1 MSRERHATKPTNGL
15 GSSGMADFL
24 SRVVASVMA
33 RFITEFSGGAARPR
47 GHELRAIALTCRFV
61 AIVAPVAYTG
71 GMEEML
77 DTNQRHRLYGLAAEI
92 RAVEEGHNARVL
104 PDGSLLVKAESGPG
118 SYRVVLRRIGDGVLW
133 FGCSC
138 RSGEYR
144 TSLPVPCKH
153 AALAARRLEREGLA
167 RWEDGTW
174 RLRER
179 AQVRGARLLLART
192 VQRRPALVA
201 PPMADAA

>member
-1 MSRERHATKPTNGL
+1 
-15 GSSGMADFL
+15 
-24 SRVVASVMA
+24 
-33 RFITEFSGGAARPR
+33 
-47 GHELRAIALTCRFV
+47 
-61 AIVAPVAYTG
+61 
-71 GMEEML
+71 MEEIL
-77 DTNQRHRLYGLAAEI
+77 DTIQPHRRYGLAAEI

-104 PDGSLLVKAESGPG
+104 PDGSVLVKAESQPG
-118 SYRVVLRRIGDGVLW
+118 SYRVAIRGIDDGVLW

-138 RSGEYR
+138 RSGAYR
-144 TSLPVPCKH
+144 TTLPVPCKH

-192 VQRRPALVA
+192 VQRPPAPAAA
-201 PPMADAA
+201 PVVDAA

>member
-1 MSRERHATKPTNGL
+1 
-15 GSSGMADFL
+15 
-24 SRVVASVMA
+24 
-33 RFITEFSGGAARPR
+33 
-47 GHELRAIALTCRFV
+47 
-61 AIVAPVAYTG
+61 
-71 GMEEML
+71 MEEML
-77 DTNQRHRLYGLAAEI
+77 DVNQRRRLYGLAAEI

-104 PDGSLLVKAESGPG
+104 PDGSILVKAESHPG
-118 SYRVVLRRIGDGVLW
+118 SYRVVLRKLDEGYLW

-144 TSLPVPCKH
+144 TSLPIPCKH

-192 VQRRPALVA
+192 VQGRRTNAPGLADVA
-201 PPMADAA
+201 

>member
-1 MSRERHATKPTNGL
+1 
-15 GSSGMADFL
+15 
-24 SRVVASVMA
+24 
-33 RFITEFSGGAARPR
+33 
-47 GHELRAIALTCRFV
+47 
-61 AIVAPVAYTG
+61 
-71 GMEEML
+71 MEEML
-77 DTNQRHRLYGLAAEI
+77 ETNQRHRLYGLAAEI

-104 PDGSLLVKAESGPG
+104 PDGSILVKAESHPG
-118 SYRVVLRRIGDGVLW
+118 SYRVMLRGLDEGVLW

-167 RWEDGTW
+167 RWEDGVW

-192 VQRRPALVA
+192 VQRRPTLV
-201 PPMADAA
+201 PPGMADAA

>member
-1 MSRERHATKPTNGL
+1 MAYNG
-15 GSSGMADFL
+15 
-24 SRVVASVMA
+24 R
-33 RFITEFSGGAARPR
+33 
-47 GHELRAIALTCRFV
+47 
-61 AIVAPVAYTG
+61 
-71 GMEEML
+71 MEEML
-77 DTNQRHRLYGLAAEI
+77 DPIQRHRLYGLAAEI

-104 PDGSLLVKAESGPG
+104 PDGSILVKAESNPG
-118 SYRVVLRRIGDGVLW
+118 SYRVSIRGIDDGVLR

-167 RWEDGTW
+167 RWDDGTW

-192 VQRRPALVA
+192 VERRPTLVGPA
-201 PPMADAA
+201 MADAA

>member
-1 MSRERHATKPTNGL
+1 
-15 GSSGMADFL
+15 
-24 SRVVASVMA
+24 
-33 RFITEFSGGAARPR
+33 
-47 GHELRAIALTCRFV
+47 
-61 AIVAPVAYTG
+61 
-71 GMEEML
+71 MEEML
-77 DTNQRHRLYGLAAEI
+77 DDIQWYQLYGLAAEI

-104 PDGSLLVKAESGPG
+104 PDGSVLVKAESRPG
-118 SYRVVLRRIGDGVLW
+118 SYRVVLRGIADGVLR

-144 TSLPVPCKH
+144 ASLPVPCKH

-167 RWEDGTW
+167 RWEDGSW

-192 VQRRPALVA
+192 VERRPQLLPPAL
-201 PPMADAA
+201 ADAADAA